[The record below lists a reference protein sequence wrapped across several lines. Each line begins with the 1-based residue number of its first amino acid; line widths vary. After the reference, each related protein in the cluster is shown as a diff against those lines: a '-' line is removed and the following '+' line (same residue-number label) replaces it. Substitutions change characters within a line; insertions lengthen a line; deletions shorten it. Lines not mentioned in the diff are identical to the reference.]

1 MMGGAS
7 LHRVVHT
14 LHFVHLCSNCL
25 EQTRHEIIWR
35 YSSCLLP
42 HLHPIYD
49 PSTRMCGS
57 SRAACSRMAIRGG
70 RRSGMVFS
78 VGRIK
83 LCEFFSKEYISRSSA
98 TSNPGYKSHHI
109 IASHKKPKAPRIGNF
124 SHYLNHFKSIFERD
138 WGTGALIYVT
148 VLKLRT
154 SKDSKAAKTPL
165 RLATCG
171 VFRSSNTNP
180 GCWGSRIRSRSY
192 SYILSLMPRM
202 IRWFDFASLK

>member
-1 MMGGAS
+1 M
-7 LHRVVHT
+7 
-14 LHFVHLCSNCL
+14 
-25 EQTRHEIIWR
+25 W
-35 YSSCLLP
+35 
-42 HLHPIYD
+42 
-49 PSTRMCGS
+49 GS
-57 SRAACSRMAIRGG
+57 SRADCSRMATRGG

-98 TSNPGYKSHHI
+98 TSNPGYKSWHLFTLHHHQI
-109 IASHKKPKAPRIGNF
+109 ITSHKKPKAPRIGNF
-124 SHYLNHFKSIFERD
+124 SHYLNLSLNFEHLEIEGQVRISV
-138 WGTGALIYVT
+138 AI
-148 VLKLRT
+148 VLMLRVMSKK

-171 VFRSSNTNP
+171 VFRSSNTKP

-192 SYILSLMPRM
+192 SCILSLMPRM